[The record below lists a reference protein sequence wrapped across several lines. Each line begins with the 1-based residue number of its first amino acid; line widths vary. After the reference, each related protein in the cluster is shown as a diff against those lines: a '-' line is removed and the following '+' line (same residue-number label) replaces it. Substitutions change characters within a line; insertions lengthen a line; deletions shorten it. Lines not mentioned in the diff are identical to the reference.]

1 MGSVLLTL
9 KLTGVKPL
17 DELIEPAKRDW
28 IIELYGDEKIVLDIA
43 HYAMVFRS
51 VYDEVYVILNIEF
64 GGIEVPYLAKLCRIC
79 DCNLDNVYI
88 SRAFRLQD
96 TLSILQNLLQAE
108 NKTIIIIFPYSY
120 LQLNPNSYTEAT
132 RITGIIN
139 RLSQTNQVILFNTIS
154 RFGYKLPEG
163 GSLHHHLVKVIVKL
177 TRRNKW
183 IVAELIKH
191 PAKPYG
197 VRVFSEKI
205 LANPIP
211 NVEQRTILEWIASKT

>member
-1 MGSVLLTL
+1 MLQL

-28 IIELYGDEKIVLDIA
+28 IIEIYGDEKNVLNIA
-43 HYAMVFRS
+43 HHAMVFRS
-51 VYDEVYVILNIEF
+51 IYNEVYVVLNMEF
-64 GGIEVPYLAKLCRIC
+64 GGIEVPYLTKLCRIY
-79 DCNLDNVYI
+79 DCNLDNIYI

-96 TLSILQNLLQAE
+96 TLSILQSLLQAE
-108 NKTIIIIFPYSY
+108 NETIIVIFPYSY
-120 LQLNPNSYTEAT
+120 VQLNPNSYTEAT
-132 RITGIIN
+132 RITGIIS

-163 GSLHHHLVKVIVKL
+163 GSLHHHLVKVIVKI

-191 PAKPYG
+191 PIKPYG
-197 VRVFSEKI
+197 VRTFSEKI
-205 LANPIP
+205 LASPIP
-211 NVEQRTILEWIASKT
+211 NAEQRTILEWIVSKT